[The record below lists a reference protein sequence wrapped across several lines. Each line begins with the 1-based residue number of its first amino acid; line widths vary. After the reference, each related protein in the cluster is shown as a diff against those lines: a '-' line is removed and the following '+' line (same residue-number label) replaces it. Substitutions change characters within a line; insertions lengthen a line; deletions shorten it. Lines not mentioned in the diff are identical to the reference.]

1 MTLRPGSL
9 TFLIIA
15 ITAFGMAGVS
25 YGQPAPKQVNVY
37 IDSVMA
43 ADTNEGTDP
52 RLAPMGQKLRG
63 LFGFSTYSLIGHNEG
78 QTDCGKMIA
87 FTLPG
92 GKILHVQPRAIDG
105 DMIAMEIVLFDGT
118 RPMMTTDLKL
128 KNNGTLDRRRSAL
141 RAGDDDHFDWREHR
155 RNSANAGS
163 GHSSGRSD
171 FSLEL
176 HSGSKYGATRPSKWN
191 SRASAIHLRSTPCIG
206 SGMRSSGKKPAASAS
221 SGFGF
226 SSPPTIRQ

>member
-1 MTLRPGSL
+1 MSLRPGSL
-9 TFLIIA
+9 TFLIVVISA
-15 ITAFGMAGVS
+15 LGQAGVTGAQS
-25 YGQPAPKQVNVY
+25 TPKLVNVY
-37 IDSVMA
+37 VDSVMA

-78 QTDCGKMIA
+78 ETDCGKMIA

-128 KNNGTLDRRRSAL
+128 KNNGTLIVGGPRYEQGMMIISI
-141 RAGDDDHFDWREHR
+141 
-155 RNSANAGS
+155 
-163 GHSSGRSD
+163 
-171 FSLEL
+171 
-176 HSGSKYGATRPSKWN
+176 GASTGGTPPVQAQATPPGEAT
-191 SRASAIHLRSTPCIG
+191 SR
-206 SGMRSSGKKPAASAS
+206 
-221 SGFGF
+221 
-226 SSPPTIRQ
+226 

>member
-9 TFLIIA
+9 AFLIIA
-15 ITAFGMAGVS
+15 TTTFGTLAPRFS
-25 YGQPAPKQVNVY
+25 YAQPAAKAVYVY

-52 RLAPMGQKLRG
+52 RLGGMDKKLRG

-78 QTDCGKMIA
+78 ETDCGKMIA

-92 GKILHVQPRAIDG
+92 GKILHVQPRAIDQ

-128 KNNGTLDRRRSAL
+128 KNNGTLIVGGPRYEQGMMIISIGA
-141 RAGDDDHFDWREHR
+141 
-155 RNSANAGS
+155 ST
-163 GHSSGRSD
+163 
-171 FSLEL
+171 
-176 HSGSKYGATRPSKWN
+176 SGSHSEVAQPGASPMQ
-191 SRASAIHLRSTPCIG
+191 AQIAGTP
-206 SGMRSSGKKPAASAS
+206 AET
-221 SGFGF
+221 
-226 SSPPTIRQ
+226 SPR

>member
-15 ITAFGMAGVS
+15 ITALGTVS
-25 YGQPAPKQVNVY
+25 PEFSYAQPAQKQVYVY

-52 RLAPMGQKLRG
+52 RLGGMDKKLRG

-78 QTDCGKMIA
+78 ETDCGKMIA

-92 GKILHVQPRAIDG
+92 GKILHVQPRAIDQ

-128 KNNGTLDRRRSAL
+128 KNNGTLIVGGPRYEQGMMIISIGA
-141 RAGDDDHFDWREHR
+141 
-155 RNSANAGS
+155 ST
-163 GHSSGRSD
+163 
-171 FSLEL
+171 
-176 HSGSKYGATRPSKWN
+176 SGSHPMQAQVMG
-191 SRASAIHLRSTPCIG
+191 TP
-206 SGMRSSGKKPAASAS
+206 AEAN
-221 SGFGF
+221 
-226 SSPPTIRQ
+226 TH

>member
-15 ITAFGMAGVS
+15 TTAFGLRAVS
-25 YGQPAPKQVNVY
+25 YAQSAPKLVNVY
-37 IDSVMA
+37 VDSVMA

-92 GKILHVQPRAIDG
+92 GKVLHVQPRAVDG

-118 RPMMTTDLKL
+118 RPMMTTDVKL
-128 KNNGTLDRRRSAL
+128 RNNGTLIVGGPRYERGMMIISIGASTGGTHPMQ
-141 RAGDDDHFDWREHR
+141 AQATPPG
-155 RNSANAGS
+155 
-163 GHSSGRSD
+163 
-171 FSLEL
+171 
-176 HSGSKYGATRPSKWN
+176 GAT
-191 SRASAIHLRSTPCIG
+191 SR
-206 SGMRSSGKKPAASAS
+206 
-221 SGFGF
+221 
-226 SSPPTIRQ
+226 

>member
-9 TFLIIA
+9 ALLIIA
-15 ITAFGMAGVS
+15 ISAFGTPSFS
-25 YGQPAPKQVNVY
+25 YAQTASKPVWVY

-52 RLAPMGQKLRG
+52 RLAPMDPKLRG

-78 QTDCGKMIA
+78 QTNCGKMIA

-92 GKILHVQPRAIDG
+92 GKILHVQPRAVEG

-128 KNNGTLDRRRSAL
+128 KNNGQLIVGGPRYEQGMMIISIGASTNGSQPMQAQAVPSA
-141 RAGDDDHFDWREHR
+141 E
-155 RNSANAGS
+155 ANT
-163 GHSSGRSD
+163 H
-171 FSLEL
+171 
-176 HSGSKYGATRPSKWN
+176 
-191 SRASAIHLRSTPCIG
+191 
-206 SGMRSSGKKPAASAS
+206 
-221 SGFGF
+221 
-226 SSPPTIRQ
+226 

>member
-9 TFLIIA
+9 TCLIIA
-15 ITAFGMAGVS
+15 TTAFGMAGVS
-25 YGQPAPKQVNVY
+25 YAQPAPKQVNVY

-52 RLAPMGQKLRG
+52 RLAPMGQKLHG

-128 KNNGTLDRRRSAL
+128 KNNGTLIVGGPRYEQGMMIISI
-141 RAGDDDHFDWREHR
+141 
-155 RNSANAGS
+155 
-163 GHSSGRSD
+163 
-171 FSLEL
+171 
-176 HSGSKYGATRPSKWN
+176 GASTTGTPPMQAQATPPGEAT
-191 SRASAIHLRSTPCIG
+191 SR
-206 SGMRSSGKKPAASAS
+206 
-221 SGFGF
+221 
-226 SSPPTIRQ
+226 

>member
-1 MTLRPGSL
+1 MSLRPGSL

-15 ITAFGMAGVS
+15 ISAFGQAGVTNAQLAS
-25 YGQPAPKQVNVY
+25 KQVNVY
-37 IDSVMA
+37 VDSVMA

-52 RLAPMGQKLRG
+52 RLGPMDQKLRG

-78 QTDCGKMIA
+78 ETDCGKMNA

-128 KNNGTLDRRRSAL
+128 KNNGTLIVGGPRYEQGMMIISIGASTGSAPPMQ
-141 RAGDDDHFDWREHR
+141 AQ
-155 RNSANAGS
+155 
-163 GHSSGRSD
+163 
-171 FSLEL
+171 
-176 HSGSKYGATRPSKWN
+176 ATPPAEAT
-191 SRASAIHLRSTPCIG
+191 SR
-206 SGMRSSGKKPAASAS
+206 
-221 SGFGF
+221 
-226 SSPPTIRQ
+226 

>member
-9 TFLIIA
+9 TLLIIA
-15 ITAFGMAGVS
+15 ITAFGMPGFCFA
-25 YGQPAPKQVNVY
+25 QPAPKQVFVY

-52 RLAPMGQKLRG
+52 RLGPMDKKLRG

-92 GKILHVQPRAIDG
+92 GKILHVQPRAIDD

-128 KNNGTLDRRRSAL
+128 KNNGTLIVGGPRYEQGMMIISI
-141 RAGDDDHFDWREHR
+141 
-155 RNSANAGS
+155 
-163 GHSSGRSD
+163 
-171 FSLEL
+171 
-176 HSGSKYGATRPSKWN
+176 GA
-191 SRASAIHLRSTPCIG
+191 STGAAQQPMQAQAMG
-206 SGMRSSGKKPAASAS
+206 TPADAA
-221 SGFGF
+221 
-226 SSPPTIRQ
+226 TH